1 MKAGIGIATVW
12 ERETK
17 ARAALMIFTTLI
29 WPSALRL
36 LSPYKVYILLR
47 AQPC

>member
-1 MKAGIGIATVW
+1 MKAGISIATVW

-17 ARAALMIFTTLI
+17 ARAALMISTTL